1 MVLTYSEDKLKF
13 GDQAPEFELVEP
25 LTGKK
30 RNLNEL
36 KGEKGAVVVFMCNHC
51 PYVVHI
57 LNKLLEVARQYIPEG
72 IAFVGISANDPEK
85 YPEDSP
91 EAMAQLASKLDFPF
105 PYLFDETQEVAK
117 EYGAL
122 CTPEFFVFDK
132 DLKLVYHGRFD
143 ESSPGRDAPVTGSDL
158 KCVLDALL
166 GKGTLPHPEEWKP
179 AMGCNIKWRD

>member
-1 MVLTYSEDKLKF
+1 MVLTYSEDKLKA
-13 GDQAPEFELVEP
+13 GDKAPHFELYEP
-25 LTGKK
+25 LTGKT
-30 RNLNEL
+30 RTLDEL
-36 KGEKGAVVVFMCNHC
+36 KGEKGTVIIFMCNHC

-57 LNKLLEVARQYIPEG
+57 LNKLLEVAREYIPKG

-122 CTPEFFVFDK
+122 CTPEFFVFDR

-143 ESSPGRDAPVTGSDL
+143 ESSPGREVPVTGSDL
-158 KCVLDALL
+158 RRVLDALL
-166 GKGTLPHPEEWKP
+166 GNRTLPPQEEWKP